1 MTRTEIPTELLEAKQ
16 QFNAAVAKAHKKY
29 ARLKSSL
36 GYCSQ
41 GACLKIAVKGR
52 KVCLHHLTYMREYKA
67 TRRAS

>member
-1 MTRTEIPTELLEAKQ
+1 MTRLPVPQELLEAKQ

-41 GACLKIAVKGR
+41 GTCLKKAAKGR
-52 KVCLHHLTYMREYKA
+52 KVCQHHLTYMREYKA
-67 TRRAS
+67 SQRAS